1 MSSSNIDSKNPRKSS
16 KEIIFKVLRQIS
28 YTKLFKK
35 YTSGKFSYS
44 KISVNHLIYSDTC
57 EIVARF
63 KDFLIYDDNTEFIR
77 RFYPAEEANP
87 RLKKI
92 LIFYETYSKI
102 FPNYLVLKENKYL
115 YRNIRKKQK
124 MINAINEIKKEEKEN
139 KKKLGIKS
147 EKNDENFKKNELF
160 TKKIK
165 DEIKI
170 FQKNLCGKIYKN
182 SFDTDNQNEEDTLL
196 INNNS
201 ISISILNW
209 KEFEKNNFDKINEKE
224 NNKDIDS
231 FITNKT
237 NESITKML
245 SILNDNKIYIRDLPK
260 IFMENKNLNQNV
272 KKQNIKINKKNI
284 HNGNKKTKYNK
295 NEISN
300 YAKTSF
306 NATSSSTF
314 LSKKIQKRPL
324 ASSNNRTKDNEN
336 RSNNI
341 KINVKDKK
349 LISKK
354 FINNNNSKNINNNIY
369 QPMSPQM
376 QGLKFRKQFF
386 YTNNNHRIQNT
397 PSNKNKDS
405 KFNKKII
412 SNDNN
417 TEKKEIHSNSNI
429 KKNNIKKEQ
438 KPPDIKPI
446 NKYNKFEVLITNHN
460 TKEFITEDNQNLMT
474 SDIMNKHKKA
484 DGKKVNVNMR
494 DIINGENNK
503 KDKKIFNSDKKVSN
517 NGGLILNFKK
527 NKTSSFIPSNKLK
540 FYENKSQKNINTL
553 ANLNCNKYK
562 FNSYRNNSDNSV
574 HGSKTEGKSKN
585 KIKKIMVIENKSKT
599 KSIFSKEKKS
609 LSKIVESNTSDTH
622 NSKISDLKK
631 IIKAPKGKDNLL
643 INSSKPI
650 NNEKFPTYENK
661 SKKIKQLTPVKKNNL
676 DLNSKHFD
684 SNLNILNNTNKR
696 IKTISNQEKP
706 NKVKTFLNNKIL
718 NKINSN
724 SDQNIF
730 ALKVMKSIKNNTK
743 KTPNNSIGKLFKT
756 PDIKNKKVKLFTKS
770 KTITSKKFFNHKI
783 KKNNGQSKRKNFTS
797 FTIKVNK
804 TYINKKNQILKKEKS
819 KVKEKGNNINSE
831 LKTNIAWK

>member
-209 KEFEKNNFDKINEKE
+209 KEFEKNNFDKINEKV

-354 FINNNNSKNINNNIY
+354 FINNNNNKNINNNIY

-438 KPPDIKPI
+438 KPPDKKQI

-474 SDIMNKHKKA
+474 SDIMNKHKKS
-484 DGKKVNVNMR
+484 DGKKVNVNVR

-503 KDKKIFNSDKKVSN
+503 KDKKIFNSAKKVSN

-585 KIKKIMVIENKSKT
+585 KIKKTMVIENKSKT

-622 NSKISDLKK
+622 
-631 IIKAPKGKDNLL
+631 
-643 INSSKPI
+643 
-650 NNEKFPTYENK
+650 
-661 SKKIKQLTPVKKNNL
+661 
-676 DLNSKHFD
+676 
-684 SNLNILNNTNKR
+684 
-696 IKTISNQEKP
+696 
-706 NKVKTFLNNKIL
+706 
-718 NKINSN
+718 
-724 SDQNIF
+724 
-730 ALKVMKSIKNNTK
+730 
-743 KTPNNSIGKLFKT
+743 
-756 PDIKNKKVKLFTKS
+756 
-770 KTITSKKFFNHKI
+770 
-783 KKNNGQSKRKNFTS
+783 
-797 FTIKVNK
+797 
-804 TYINKKNQILKKEKS
+804 
-819 KVKEKGNNINSE
+819 
-831 LKTNIAWK
+831 

>member
-1 MSSSNIDSKNPRKSS
+1 MSSSNINSKNPKKSS

-77 RFYPAEEANP
+77 RFYPSEEANP

-209 KEFEKNNFDKINEKE
+209 KEFEKNNFDKITEKE
-224 NNKDIDS
+224 SNKNIDS

-245 SILNDNKIYIRDLPK
+245 SILNDNKIYIRDLTK
-260 IFMENKNLNQNV
+260 IFMDNKNLNQNV
-272 KKQNIKINKKNI
+272 KKQNIKINKKII
-284 HNGNKKTKYNK
+284 HNGNKKIKYNK

-314 LSKKIQKRPL
+314 LSKKIQKR
-324 ASSNNRTKDNEN
+324 AYVSSNNKNKDNEN
-336 RSNNI
+336 RSNNNK
-341 KINVKDKK
+341 KIIKDKK
-349 LISKK
+349 LVSKQ
-354 FINNNNSKNINNNIY
+354 FINNNCNKNINNNLY
-369 QPMSPQM
+369 QPMSPQI

-386 YTNNNHRIQNT
+386 YTNNNHKIQNT
-397 PSNKNKDS
+397 PSNKNKES

-417 TEKKEIHSNSNI
+417 AEKKEIHSNSNI
-429 KKNNIKKEQ
+429 KKDNIKKEQ
-438 KPPDIKPI
+438 KPPDIKPT
-446 NKYNKFEVLITNHN
+446 NKYNKFEDLITNHN
-460 TKEFITEDNQNLMT
+460 TKKFITEDNQNIMT
-474 SDIMNKHKKA
+474 SDIMNKIKKTNE
-484 DGKKVNVNMR
+484 KKVNVNIR
-494 DIINGENNK
+494 DIINDENNK
-503 KDKKIFNSDKKVSN
+503 KIFNTAKKESN
-517 NGGLILNFKK
+517 KGGLILNFKK
-527 NKTSSFIPSNKLK
+527 NKTSSIIPSKKLK

-622 NSKISDLKK
+622 NSKINDLKK
-631 IIKAPKGKDNLL
+631 IIKDPKGKDNLL

-650 NNEKFPTYENK
+650 HNEKFPTYENK
-661 SKKIKQLTPVKKNNL
+661 STKIKQLTPLKKNKL
-676 DLNSKHFD
+676 DIDSKHFD

-696 IKTISNQEKP
+696 IKTISNQEKS
-706 NKVKTFLNNKIL
+706 NKVKSFLNDKIL

-724 SDQNIF
+724 SGQNIF
-730 ALKVMKSIKNNTK
+730 ALKVMKSNKNNTK

-756 PDIKNKKVKLFTKS
+756 PDIKNKKVKLFKKN
-770 KTITSKKFFNHKI
+770 KTISSKKFFNHKI
-783 KKNNGQSKRKNFTS
+783 KKDDGQSKRKNFTS

-819 KVKEKGNNINSE
+819 KIKEKGNNINSE

>member
-1 MSSSNIDSKNPRKSS
+1 
-16 KEIIFKVLRQIS
+16 
-28 YTKLFKK
+28 
-35 YTSGKFSYS
+35 
-44 KISVNHLIYSDTC
+44 
-57 EIVARF
+57 
-63 KDFLIYDDNTEFIR
+63 
-77 RFYPAEEANP
+77 
-87 RLKKI
+87 
-92 LIFYETYSKI
+92 
-102 FPNYLVLKENKYL
+102 
-115 YRNIRKKQK
+115 
-124 MINAINEIKKEEKEN
+124 
-139 KKKLGIKS
+139 
-147 EKNDENFKKNELF
+147 
-160 TKKIK
+160 
-165 DEIKI
+165 
-170 FQKNLCGKIYKN
+170 
-182 SFDTDNQNEEDTLL
+182 
-196 INNNS
+196 
-201 ISISILNW
+201 
-209 KEFEKNNFDKINEKE
+209 
-224 NNKDIDS
+224 
-231 FITNKT
+231 
-237 NESITKML
+237 ML

-284 HNGNKKTKYNK
+284 HNGNKKIKYNK

-354 FINNNNSKNINNNIY
+354 FINNNSNKNINNNIY

-474 SDIMNKHKKA
+474 SDIMNKHKKS
-484 DGKKVNVNMR
+484 DGKKVNVNVR

-574 HGSKTEGKSKN
+574 H
-585 KIKKIMVIENKSKT
+585 
-599 KSIFSKEKKS
+599 
-609 LSKIVESNTSDTH
+609 
-622 NSKISDLKK
+622 
-631 IIKAPKGKDNLL
+631 
-643 INSSKPI
+643 
-650 NNEKFPTYENK
+650 
-661 SKKIKQLTPVKKNNL
+661 
-676 DLNSKHFD
+676 
-684 SNLNILNNTNKR
+684 
-696 IKTISNQEKP
+696 
-706 NKVKTFLNNKIL
+706 
-718 NKINSN
+718 
-724 SDQNIF
+724 
-730 ALKVMKSIKNNTK
+730 
-743 KTPNNSIGKLFKT
+743 
-756 PDIKNKKVKLFTKS
+756 
-770 KTITSKKFFNHKI
+770 
-783 KKNNGQSKRKNFTS
+783 
-797 FTIKVNK
+797 
-804 TYINKKNQILKKEKS
+804 
-819 KVKEKGNNINSE
+819 
-831 LKTNIAWK
+831 

>member
-260 IFMENKNLNQNV
+260 IFMENKNLDQNV

-336 RSNNI
+336 RSN
-341 KINVKDKK
+341 
-349 LISKK
+349 
-354 FINNNNSKNINNNIY
+354 
-369 QPMSPQM
+369 
-376 QGLKFRKQFF
+376 
-386 YTNNNHRIQNT
+386 
-397 PSNKNKDS
+397 
-405 KFNKKII
+405 
-412 SNDNN
+412 
-417 TEKKEIHSNSNI
+417 
-429 KKNNIKKEQ
+429 
-438 KPPDIKPI
+438 
-446 NKYNKFEVLITNHN
+446 KY
-460 TKEFITEDNQNLMT
+460 
-474 SDIMNKHKKA
+474 
-484 DGKKVNVNMR
+484 
-494 DIINGENNK
+494 
-503 KDKKIFNSDKKVSN
+503 
-517 NGGLILNFKK
+517 
-527 NKTSSFIPSNKLK
+527 
-540 FYENKSQKNINTL
+540 
-553 ANLNCNKYK
+553 
-562 FNSYRNNSDNSV
+562 
-574 HGSKTEGKSKN
+574 
-585 KIKKIMVIENKSKT
+585 
-599 KSIFSKEKKS
+599 
-609 LSKIVESNTSDTH
+609 
-622 NSKISDLKK
+622 
-631 IIKAPKGKDNLL
+631 
-643 INSSKPI
+643 
-650 NNEKFPTYENK
+650 
-661 SKKIKQLTPVKKNNL
+661 
-676 DLNSKHFD
+676 
-684 SNLNILNNTNKR
+684 
-696 IKTISNQEKP
+696 
-706 NKVKTFLNNKIL
+706 
-718 NKINSN
+718 
-724 SDQNIF
+724 
-730 ALKVMKSIKNNTK
+730 
-743 KTPNNSIGKLFKT
+743 
-756 PDIKNKKVKLFTKS
+756 
-770 KTITSKKFFNHKI
+770 
-783 KKNNGQSKRKNFTS
+783 
-797 FTIKVNK
+797 
-804 TYINKKNQILKKEKS
+804 
-819 KVKEKGNNINSE
+819 
-831 LKTNIAWK
+831 